1 MRTGQFKESIP
12 GEGFGPDFMLLLESV
27 DEAWEEWD
35 SKELNYLEETPQ
47 RFLTEHRKMNYYEN
61 S

>member
-1 MRTGQFKESIP
+1 MNKYDVSEP
-12 GEGFGPDFMLLLESV
+12 GKGFGPEFMLLLESV
-27 DEAWEEWD
+27 DAEFDEMND
-35 SKELNYLEETPQ
+35 LELNYLEETPQ